1 MPTSDGFPPR
11 RRLPPGQATPPGQTA
26 PPGQVTPPGW
36 ATDRRG
42 FLRLTGA
49 AGLLGATGALAACS
63 SGSPGSTAASQAAPG
78 GGTTIHEYVPGP
90 QPVSGGRRGGT
101 VAVVWSDP
109 PNSLDPAVGYNLTAW
124 DAITQLVYFGGLMA
138 YDKQVGGP
146 VPNIAAAAPALSPDG
161 KTLTFK
167 LRPGVKFHNGRAVV
181 ASDFIYSWERMLN
194 PTLASWAT
202 SYLTSIVG
210 ANAVINGKAKHL
222 EGVEAPDDH
231 TLVVH
236 LTAPDFT
243 ILNAF
248 ALPMTAPVP
257 KEEVERLGNTKFGQ
271 TPVGP
276 GPFRIVSY
284 DSAAQTAR
292 FERFDDYMYPG
303 LPYLDA
309 VTYRWGVDPSV
320 QLLQLQNGAVDLL
333 GPGIPSSQA
342 AHVLATPA
350 LRALTKERPS
360 PGNLWLTIYL
370 DKPPFNKQ
378 QVRQALNW
386 AVNRAAIGRVT
397 YGTYTPWGAPFPQQI
412 ANFKPV
418 FTPYGY
424 NPAKAKQLLAQAGYP
439 NGFSAVL
446 TIGSEEPYPEIA
458 QIVQSQLAAV
468 GVHLSLNQV
477 SGNALLSLEAAA
489 QKGGGHL
496 QLDGD
501 DWYQVQPTPA
511 DEVNALYTTGASS
524 NYNRYSNPQVDTL
537 AAQARATF
545 SETARNKL
553 YAQIQQLIGEDAP
566 FVFLLSALWLAGVGK
581 RIHNYQYRGET
592 YSYYDRMWV

>member
-1 MPTSDGFPPR
+1 MSTSEEFPPR
-11 RRLPPGQATPPGQTA
+11 RPLPPGQAWG
-26 PPGQVTPPGW
+26 PGW
-36 ATDRRG
+36 TTDRRG

-49 AGLLGATGALAACS
+49 AGLLGAVGVTGAVAGCS
-63 SGSPGSTAASQAAPG
+63 SGTPTAGPSASG
-78 GGTTIHEYVPGP
+78 GGGQIHEYVPGP
-90 QPVSGGRRGGT
+90 QPVSGGRHGGT

-109 PNSLDPAVGYNLTAW
+109 PNSFDPAVGYNLTAW

-146 VPNIAAAAPALSPDG
+146 VPNIAAAPPALSPDS

-167 LRPGVKFHNGRAVV
+167 LRQGVKFHNGRAVV
-181 ASDFIYSWERMLN
+181 AGDFIYSWERMLI
-194 PTLASWAT
+194 PKLASWAT
-202 SYLTSIVG
+202 SYLTSVVG
-210 ANAVINGKAKHL
+210 ANAMIAGKTKHL

-257 KEEVERLGNTKFGQ
+257 REEVERLGDTKFGQ
-271 TPVGP
+271 TPVGA

-292 FERFDDYMYPG
+292 FERFDGYMYPG

-309 VTYRWGVDPSV
+309 VTYRWGVDSSV

-342 AHVLATPA
+342 AHVLATPT
-350 LRALTKERPS
+350 LHALTQQRPS

-370 DKPPFNKQ
+370 KKPPFDNQK
-378 QVRQALNW
+378 VRQALNW
-386 AVNRAAIGRVT
+386 AVDRAAIGRVT
-397 YGTYTPWGAPFPQQI
+397 YGTYAPWGAPFPRQI
-412 ANFKPV
+412 AGFQPT

-424 NPAKAKQLLAQAGYP
+424 NPAKARQLLAEAGYP
-439 NGFSAVL
+439 HGFSAVL
-446 TIGSEEPYPEIA
+446 TIGTTDPYPAIA

-501 DWYQVQPTPA
+501 DWYEVQPTPA

-524 NYNRYSNPQVDTL
+524 NYNSYSNPQVDAL
-537 AAQARATF
+537 AAQARKTF
-545 SETARNKL
+545 DETTRNKL
-553 YAQIQQLIGEDAP
+553 YAQIQQIIGEDAP
-566 FVFLLSALWLAGVGK
+566 FVFLASALWLAGVGK
-581 RIHNYQYRGET
+581 QIHNYQYRGET
-592 YSYYDRMWV
+592 YSYYDRMWM